1 MGETL
6 NAQRNQQSNSNNNKY
21 IAEAAVSATRATRTS
36 SSISLLIYLYRNS
49 FRPCP
54 LPPAPPSTQPLPLR
68 PQPFFS
74 LLLSSIVYMLRASF
88 DMPAELNWVG
98 EQQNRE
104 GVNPGGN
111 WVKDDINIIA
121 ISFIFAGLRCRLKFR
136 WQRLCSARILPCF
149 FYPSPDFSPLPLGC
163 LLYPRLEQDKS
174 GGQFVFHFAA
184 ASHSFAFASY
194 SI

>member
-1 MGETL
+1 MREWNRMKEGERQCVQARKTKLNFREIKSNLNNTMGETL

-88 DMPAELNWVG
+88 DMPAELN
-98 EQQNRE
+98 
-104 GVNPGGN
+104 
-111 WVKDDINIIA
+111 
-121 ISFIFAGLRCRLKFR
+121 
-136 WQRLCSARILPCF
+136 
-149 FYPSPDFSPLPLGC
+149 
-163 LLYPRLEQDKS
+163 
-174 GGQFVFHFAA
+174 
-184 ASHSFAFASY
+184 
-194 SI
+194 